1 MVNRRTLLVSAAAA
15 PALVLSRRATAQAAA
30 PLDASKLVY
39 ITPLKGNGEESRCKA
54 EIWFAHVDGDVF
66 VVTSSDAWRAQA
78 IGRGL
83 DRARLWVGEFGVWS
97 DADGAFRNAP
107 ELMATA
113 AVETNGDTQGRVLA
127 AMGGKYSDDGWS
139 RWGPRFE
146 KGLADG
152 SRVMIRY
159 AIDA

>member
-1 MVNRRTLLVSAAAA
+1 MVKRRTLLVGTAVA
-15 PALVLSRRATAQAAA
+15 PFVGLGRGATAQAAA

-39 ITPLKGNGEESRCKA
+39 ITPLKRNGEESRCKA

-66 VVTSSDAWRAQA
+66 VVTAADAWRAQA
-78 IGRGL
+78 VGRGL
-83 DRARLWVGEFGVWS
+83 DRARLWVGEFGVWH

-113 AVETNGDTQGRVLA
+113 ALETNGETQGRVLA
-127 AMGGKYSDDGWS
+127 TMGGKYGDGWS

>member
-1 MVNRRTLLVSAAAA
+1 MVNRRILLVSAAAA

-30 PLDASKLVY
+30 PLNASKLVY
-39 ITPLKGNGEESRCKA
+39 ITPLKGNGEESQCKA

-78 IGRGL
+78 VGRGL
-83 DRARLWVGEFGVWS
+83 DRARLWVGEFGVWK

-113 AVETNGDTQGRVLA
+113 AVETSAETQGRVLA

-146 KGLADG
+146 EGLADG